1 MKLIFKEVVLGLFLA
16 IIVFLAL
23 QGFDITPIIL
33 LGAAIFMIKVLLG
46 SGIHS
51 RRFDVTNNRYA
62 SLSCIPNIVFDDIG
76 GQEAAKRE
84 FIEALDF
91 IHLDKKIRDLGIRPL
106 KGILLVGPPGTGKTL
121 MAKAAANY
129 TDSVFIAASGS
140 QFVEMYAGV
149 GAQRVRQLFKKVY
162 ADAEKAGKNTG
173 IVFID
178 EIDTLGVR
186 RGKNLSHMEYDQT
199 LNELLTQIDGIKVN
213 QKIRVLV
220 VAATNRADLLDPAL
234 IRPGRF
240 DRIVQVELPD
250 KDGRLHILKIHAQGK
265 PLADDVNLD
274 QIAKETFG
282 FSGAHLESVMNE
294 AAIQALRAGEKKIT
308 QNNLREALEK
318 VMLGEK
324 LDRKPSMREKIIIA
338 YHESGHAMLS
348 EKVQTGSV
356 SAITIT
362 SRGNALGYIRRHPEE
377 DQYLYTKSE
386 LLDQIQI
393 CMAGATAEEIIFGQR
408 STGAIGDIKQA
419 INIAKQL
426 IFAGLSSLGVVDDDL
441 SGSILSQEIS
451 RIIKEQEEKVR
462 EYLSSFEDRL
472 RIIAQELLDREKLS
486 GTEFR
491 KILGKTA

>member
-1 MKLIFKEVVLGLFLA
+1 MKLVLKEVILGLFLA

-33 LGAAIFMIKVLLG
+33 FSAVILMLKVLLG
-46 SGIHS
+46 NGIQN
-51 RRFDVTNNRYA
+51 RRFDLTNNRNA
-62 SLSCIPNIVFDDIG
+62 SQSSIPNIVFDDIG
-76 GQEAAKRE
+76 GQEVAKRE

-91 IHLDKKIRDLGIRPL
+91 IHLDKEIRSLGIRPL

-149 GAQRVRQLFKKVY
+149 GAQRVRQLFKRVY
-162 ADAEKAGKNTG
+162 ADAEKAKKNTG
-173 IVFID
+173 IIFID
-178 EIDTLGVR
+178 EIDILGAK

-234 IRPGRF
+234 VRPGRF
-240 DRIVQVELPD
+240 DRIVKVELPD

-265 PLADDVNLD
+265 PLADGVDLE
-274 QIAKETFG
+274 QMAKETFG

-294 AAIQALRAGEKKIT
+294 AAIQALRAGKKEIT
-308 QNNLREALEK
+308 QNNMREALEK

-324 LDRKPSMREKIIIA
+324 LNRKPSTREKTIIA

-393 CMAGATAEEIIFGQR
+393 CMAGAVAEEIIFGQR
-408 STGAIGDIKQA
+408 STGAIEDIRQA
-419 INIAKQL
+419 AKIAKQI
-426 IFAGLSSLGVVDDDL
+426 IFAGLSNLGVVDDDL
-441 SGSILSQEIS
+441 PGSILSQEVS
-451 RIIKEQEEKVR
+451 NIIKEQDEKVR
-462 EYLSSFEDRL
+462 EYLCLSEGRL
-472 RIIAQELLDREKLS
+472 RIIAQKLLDSEKLS

-491 KILGKTA
+491 KILGETA